1 MGTGEFRSQNSEV
14 RIQNSQ
20 AAARSSGLA
29 RAYRRGAEKIK
40 ALKGIDLDIK
50 PGEFVGVA
58 GHSGAGK
65 TTLLNLIGLMDRATD
80 GSLSVLGHDTTRRG
94 GGFDALRRKNIG
106 FVFQEFY
113 LMPTLTAL
121 ENVLLPSMWGHQ
133 SADAS
138 QNAECKGQN
147 ADLKSAGRNPH
158 AAFPDTP
165 ASYRVP
171 TRERAAEL
179 LNLVGLGH
187 RMTHRP
193 TELSGGEMQRVA
205 VARALINRPRLL
217 LADEP
222 TGNLD
227 TATRDGI
234 FNLLLALN
242 RDSGLTVIVATHDL
256 SLESRFARVIRLE
269 DGVVVNDE

>member
-1 MGTGEFRSQNSEV
+1 MEIASTCVQPAVEADGLV
-14 RIQNSQ
+14 RT
-20 AAARSSGLA
+20 
-29 RAYRRGAEKIK
+29 YRRGAEKIQ

-50 PGEFVGVA
+50 CGEFVGVV

-65 TTLLNLIGLMDRATD
+65 TTLLNLIGLMDRPTE
-80 GSLSVLGHDTTRRG
+80 GKLGVLGTDVTRRAVRL
-94 GGFDALRRKNIG
+94 DALRRKNIG

-113 LMPTLTAL
+113 LMPTLTAT
-121 ENVLLPSMWGHQ
+121 ENVLLPTMWGKARDMTET
-133 SADAS
+133 SDAS
-138 QNAECKGQN
+138 
-147 ADLKSAGRNPH
+147 D
-158 AAFPDTP
+158 
-165 ASYRVP
+165 RVP
-171 TRERAAEL
+171 SHERAVEL

-187 RMTHRP
+187 RLTHKP
-193 TELSGGEMQRVA
+193 SELSGGEMQRVA

-269 DGVVVNDE
+269 DGNVN